1 MKISSIKAIDSPRSY
16 EEVLGEID
24 PKTMNFHDPRVMRTV
39 FWEGNVTG
47 IFQVTS
53 VGMAKLLQRVRPTC
67 FDDVAAVCALF
78 RPGPLGS
85 KMDELFANRKNGLEE
100 VTYDHPILEGIM
112 KDTYGCLV
120 YQEQMLEIGRLLGK
134 MSWKDTNRLR
144 KLFLKKDRSKQ
155 DSFLDEEGKYLK
167 ETLIKGVMENGLSQE
182 KGEELWGMLS
192 AFGGYGFNAS
202 HAKSYGMVTMQT
214 AYLRT
219 HYPMEFFAAL
229 LTKGQAADLQTYVND
244 IKRQG
249 FEILPV
255 DVNVSKA
262 DHRVE
267 GNGIRLA
274 LSSIKGIGPSA
285 VEKIVLG
292 QPYASFVDFLLDSGT
307 SKTIADVLI
316 RTGAF
321 TDLEPGT
328 SVSTLVARHE
338 AFRSDKKL
346 SHKKNR
352 DIVAPTLLAIQGKP
366 DDPIEL
372 MERERELLGFNLRG
386 TPFSING
393 RYDKI
398 DRLVAEGLCSKG
410 WSEFIE
416 DESESVL
423 IAPFLVKSVKE
434 RPQKNGKLFAFLRL
448 TDRDG
453 NEYEA
458 PAFANIWEHVRTG
471 VRAGD
476 VYIIILHRR
485 DDDPASFVIGRPG
498 WAQSAKSAA
507 QAFLPIDGISI

>member
-1 MKISSIKAIDSPRSY
+1 
-16 EEVLGEID
+16 
-24 PKTMNFHDPRVMRTV
+24 
-39 FWEGNVTG
+39 
-47 IFQVTS
+47 
-53 VGMAKLLQRVRPTC
+53 
-67 FDDVAAVCALF
+67 
-78 RPGPLGS
+78 
-85 KMDELFANRKNGLEE
+85 MDELFANRKNGLEE
-100 VTYDHPILEGIM
+100 VTYDHPILEEIM
-112 KDTYGCLV
+112 RDTYGCLV
-120 YQEQMLEIGRLLGK
+120 YQEQMLEVGRRMGK

-144 KLFLKKDRSKQ
+144 KLFLKKDKSKQ
-155 DSFLDEEGKYLK
+155 DDYIKKEEDELK
-167 ETLIKGVMENGLSQE
+167 ALLVKGVVENGMSEE
-182 KGEELWGMLS
+182 KGNELWEMLS
-192 AFGGYGFNAS
+192 KFGGYGFNAS
-202 HAKSYGMVTMQT
+202 HAKAYGMVTMQT

-244 IKRQG
+244 IRRQG
-249 FEILPV
+249 FDILPV
-255 DVNVSKA
+255 DVNVSKT

-274 LSSIKGIGPSA
+274 LSSVKGIGPSA
-285 VEKIVLG
+285 VQKIVAG

-307 SKTIADVLI
+307 SKTIVDVLI
-316 RTGAF
+316 WTGAF
-321 TDLEPGT
+321 TDLEPNASVGT
-328 SVSTLVARHE
+328 LHARHT
-338 AFRSDKKL
+338 AFREDKKL

-352 DIVAPTLLAIQGKP
+352 DIVAPTLNAIQGGK
-366 DDPIEL
+366 DDPIVL

-416 DESESVL
+416 NQDEQVL
-423 IAPFLVKSVKE
+423 IAPLLVKSIKE
-434 RPQKNGKLFAFLRL
+434 RPQRNGKAFAFLRL

-458 PAFANIWEHVRTG
+458 PAFANIWEHVRAG

-476 VYIIILHRR
+476 VYVMIVHRR
-485 DDDPASFVIGRPG
+485 DDDPGSFMVGRPG

-507 QAFLPIDGISI
+507 QAFIPIDNINV